1 MYAVIV
7 MFALALLS
15 PLPFVSPFTSVYADE
30 LPFQTQ
36 PSSNVPTPDSPV
48 KTSATDG
55 SVRLVASQITPDT
68 IVIKAAVN
76 NEPSFA
82 IVANSSE
89 IPFDFPT
96 DVFSLSGSD
105 NDGNA
110 ITNESSESWFA
121 HEHIEYSY
129 IENGTPNLPLFV
141 NTPDIVPFPDRR
153 VDFGLNFGDSMT
165 NLGDVD
171 GDGIS
176 DIAIGS
182 PGDGDIFKLQYV
194 SNTDPTIVGGTY
206 LERNTGAF
214 HILLMNDDG
223 TIKSSTKFDSE
234 TENMP
239 SLRNY
244 DTGGIALDAHLGGS
258 ILSLGDLYNDG
269 TFVLAVERLDLVLL

>member
-1 MYAVIV
+1 

-141 NTPDIVPFPDRR
+141 NTPDIVPLPDR
-153 VDFGLNFGDSMT
+153 
-165 NLGDVD
+165 
-171 GDGIS
+171 
-176 DIAIGS
+176 
-182 PGDGDIFKLQYV
+182 
-194 SNTDPTIVGGTY
+194 
-206 LERNTGAF
+206 
-214 HILLMNDDG
+214 
-223 TIKSSTKFDSE
+223 
-234 TENMP
+234 
-239 SLRNY
+239 
-244 DTGGIALDAHLGGS
+244 
-258 ILSLGDLYNDG
+258 
-269 TFVLAVERLDLVLL
+269 

>member
-1 MYAVIV
+1 

-182 PGDGDIFKLQYV
+182 PGDGDVFKLQYV
-194 SNTDPTIVGGTY
+194 SNTDPTI
-206 LERNTGAF
+206 TGVF
-214 HILLMNDDG
+214 TNSG
-223 TIKSSTKFDSE
+223 
-234 TENMP
+234 
-239 SLRNY
+239 R
-244 DTGGIALDAHLGGS
+244 
-258 ILSLGDLYNDG
+258 
-269 TFVLAVERLDLVLL
+269 